1 MKLKLTNKD
10 LPTLKMFLEKLHIKN
25 MKANR
30 GKVKFYKRILAKIE
44 EYYQDEQ
51 EILKEVA
58 VVDDSGSFATDEN
71 GNIQLKDGETYESV
85 NRQLS
90 ELSQEEVVLNAGEYE
105 ARYRAFLNW
114 LAECEEELTMDE
126 AILVDDLLEQ
136 FESQSEKEE
145 NDGISAG

>member
-25 MKANR
+25 MRVNR
-30 GKVKFYKRILAKIE
+30 GKVKFYKHILLKLE
-44 EYYQDEQ
+44 EYFRDEQ

-58 VVDDSGSFATDEN
+58 VVDDSGSFVTDEN
-71 GNIQLKDGETYESV
+71 GNIQLKDGETYENV

-90 ELSQEEVVLNAGEYE
+90 ELSQEEVFLNAGEYE

-114 LAECEEELTMDE
+114 VAECEEGLTMDE